1 MKCLDMKTVHSKN
14 EMHKNSEPFK
24 RKIQSHKD
32 IHTDIKKKSYNCSQK
47 QTNKRKTRYVYRPWL
62 FSSHAE

>member
-1 MKCLDMKTVHSKN
+1 MFGYEDGTFKKRNAQEFGTIQKKNTVTQ
-14 EMHKNSEPFK
+14 
-24 RKIQSHKD
+24 R
-32 IHTDIKKKSYNCSQK
+32 HTYRHLKKKYNNCSQK